1 MEKLSPD
8 LLLKKLQQWVG
19 TNIYI
24 HIEVNPGGY
33 FRNGKASLQRA
44 HVKGE
49 HGFRVFLELDDQKSI
64 IHVDQLTHM
73 DIADDLVIV
82 TGYDEHDRLARTLE
96 ISSQPFPI

>member
-1 MEKLSPD
+1 MENISSE
-8 LLLKKLQQWVG
+8 LLLKKLQHWVG

-24 HIEVNPGGY
+24 HMEINPGGY
-33 FRNGKASLQRA
+33 FRNGKACLERV

-49 HGFRVFLELDDQKSI
+49 QAFRVFLELDQQESI
-64 IHVDQLTHM
+64 IHVDHLTHM
-73 DIADDLVIV
+73 HIADDLVVV